1 MLFGKKGFVQL
12 QFDFL
17 RKLNVKHKKFIYY
30 SAHDSTLSAL
40 LVAINL
46 GNENKMDYHWP
57 PFAASII
64 IETWKSNKE
73 TTKNSNEDYYVKV
86 YYLEKV

>member
-1 MLFGKKGFVQL
+1 M
-12 QFDFL
+12 
-17 RKLNVKHKKFIYY
+17 KHKKFIYY

-57 PFAASII
+57 PFAANII
-64 IETWKSNKE
+64 IETWKAKREQKKGSGDE
-73 TTKNSNEDYYVKV
+73 YYVKV